1 MTKPC
6 PIQTAVRAAI
16 GVFGLLA
23 VTVAQ
28 AQTQIVGDHFN
39 AGATGT
45 NSSDHLFWANGA
57 AFSADANYFK
67 LSYSTSGTYA
77 GYYNGA
83 FTMTV
88 LAATPA
94 NLGPVSNAPALGS
107 FLEAKLTLVSAPIGG
122 LFDFWLT
129 GDTTPTYALNV
140 GDSTGLIPISDISL
154 GAGSPGADP
163 FGHIHGRRASTTLP
177 GDYIVSFQLFDTSA
191 NGPGNGPIY
200 PSPSDPFP
208 VDFRAVVVPEPAAAG
223 LIILGFGGMWL
234 KKIRRNRLVQMERK
248 QLINYE

>member
-1 MTKPC
+1 MKPRT
-6 PIQTAVRAAI
+6 IKTVVRAGI
-16 GVFGLLA
+16 RVLGLLA

-39 AGATGT
+39 AGT
-45 NSSDHLFWANGA
+45 NSSGQLFWANGA

-67 LSYSTSGTYA
+67 LSYSTAGTYA

-88 LAATPA
+88 LAATSA
-94 NLGPVSNAPALGS
+94 NLGPVPNAPALGS
-107 FLEAKLTLVSAPIGG
+107 FLQAKLTLVSAPVGG
-122 LFDFWLT
+122 FFDFWLT
-129 GDTTPTYALNV
+129 GDTTPSYVLNV

-163 FGHIHGRRASTTLP
+163 YGHIHGRRASATLP

-191 NGPGNGPIY
+191 NGVGNGPIY
-200 PSPSDPFP
+200 ASPSDPFQ
-208 VDFRAVVVPEPAAAG
+208 VDFRALDVPEPSAAA
-223 LIILGFGGMWL
+223 LIILGLGGMWL
-234 KKIRRNRLVQMERK
+234 RKTRRDRLLQMK
-248 QLINYE
+248 LNN